1 MAYSKSAEQH
11 LYSDLTRLLTKLRN
25 EPLATVESVVEERFR
40 AYLRAGGTN
49 GNKLQITLTW
59 ALPEGAE
66 SWPLYGTEYGVTEAE
81 ALIPTIEPEMIDIP
95 VADSIPDSGDNILA
109 FRPRE
114 SGGSD
119 RFAACPTSDHDAE
132 IFPFPVE
139 ASLARQQA

>member
-25 EPLATVESVVEERFR
+25 EPLATVESVIEERFR
-40 AYLRAGGTN
+40 AYIRAGGTN

-81 ALIPTIEPEMIDIP
+81 TLIPAIEDVTVDGLETDPEIENR
-95 VADSIPDSGDNILA
+95 DNVLA
-109 FRPRE
+109 FVPNKAASR
-114 SGGSD
+114 D
-119 RFAACPTSDHDAE
+119 RSVARQTSHQDAV
-132 IFPFPVE
+132 IFPFPLENAFV
-139 ASLARQQA
+139 RQQA